1 MHNLFILEC
10 YSIRGSQFLLHNVG
24 RKSFLWSF
32 FVRKNKNKILF
43 SLKKSFV
50 ECWKLRKKN
59 SKLTK
64 SEDLD
69 EKTGT
74 LGYEE

>member
-1 MHNLFILEC
+1 ME
-10 YSIRGSQFLLHNVG
+10 
-24 RKSFLWSF
+24 F